1 MPATPGGVRNEM
13 LKILVVEDSPEL
25 AQAYRLALSQRG
37 HEVQIEATGAGG
49 ARAAIA
55 DAPDVVLLDL
65 MLPDIDGFSVCRHI
79 RQDSDVPII
88 MLTARDDDGDII
100 GGLDSG
106 ADDYVVKPVSPGVLE
121 ARIRAVVRSR
131 QPVAAADAPA
141 TALEYEGLRVDLG
154 SLVVT
159 RGGDEL
165 ELSPNELRLLIVL
178 LEHQGQVLSREQLL
192 ERAWGAAE
200 AGDLRLVNAA
210 VQRLRLKIEED
221 PADPQLLRTVRGF
234 GYRLG

>member
-1 MPATPGGVRNEM
+1 M
-13 LKILVVEDSPEL
+13 LKILVVEDNPEL

-37 HEVQIEATGAGG
+37 HDVQIEGTGAGG

-55 DAPDVVLLDL
+55 DEPDVVLLDL

-88 MLTARDDDGDII
+88 MLTARDDDGDVI

-131 QPVAAADAPA
+131 QPAAQESAPA
-141 TALEYEGLRVDLG
+141 TVLEYEGLRVDLG
-154 SLVVT
+154 SLEVT
-159 RGGDEL
+159 RDGVEL
-165 ELSPNELRLLIVL
+165 ELSPNELRLLMVL

-192 ERAWGAAE
+192 DRAWGTAA

-210 VQRLRLKIEED
+210 VQRLRQKIEAD
-221 PADPQLLRTVRGF
+221 PAEPQLLRTVRGF

>member
-1 MPATPGGVRNEM
+1 M
-13 LKILVVEDSPEL
+13 LKILVVEDNPEL

-37 HEVQIEATGAGG
+37 HDVQIEGTGAGG

-55 DAPDVVLLDL
+55 DEPDVVLLDL

-88 MLTARDDDGDII
+88 MLTARDDDGDVI

-121 ARIRAVVRSR
+121 ARIRAVMRSR
-131 QPVAAADAPA
+131 RPATADPEAA
-141 TALEYEGLRVDLG
+141 TALEYGGLRVDLA

-159 RGGDEL
+159 RDGVEL
-165 ELSPNELRLLIVL
+165 ELSPNELRLLMAL
-178 LEHQGQVLSREQLL
+178 LEYQGQVLSREQLL
-192 ERAWGAAE
+192 EQAWGSADVP
-200 AGDLRLVNAA
+200 DLRLVNAA

-221 PADPQLLRTVRGF
+221 PADPQLLHTVRGF

>member
-1 MPATPGGVRNEM
+1 M
-13 LKILVVEDSPEL
+13 LKILVVEDNPEL

-37 HEVQIEATGAGG
+37 HDVQIEGTGAGG

-55 DAPDVVLLDL
+55 DGPDVVLLDL

-88 MLTARDDDGDII
+88 MLTARDDDGDVI

-121 ARIRAVVRSR
+121 ARLRAVMRSR
-131 QPVAAADAPA
+131 RPA
-141 TALEYEGLRVDLG
+141 VPDPEAVTALEYGGLRVDLA

-159 RGGDEL
+159 RDGVEL
-165 ELSPNELRLLIVL
+165 ELSPNELRLLMAL

-192 ERAWGAAE
+192 EQAWGSADAP
-200 AGDLRLVNAA
+200 DLRLVNAA

-221 PADPQLLRTVRGF
+221 PAEPQLLRTVRGF
-234 GYRLG
+234 GYRLGE

>member
-1 MPATPGGVRNEM
+1 M
-13 LKILVVEDSPEL
+13 LKILVVEDNPEL

-37 HEVQIEATGAGG
+37 HDVQIEGTGAGG

-55 DAPDVVLLDL
+55 DEPDVVLLDL

-88 MLTARDDDGDII
+88 MLTARDDDGDVI

-131 QPVAAADAPA
+131 QPAAQESTPA
-141 TALEYEGLRVDLG
+141 TVLEYEGLRVDLG
-154 SLVVT
+154 SLEVT
-159 RGGDEL
+159 RDGVEL
-165 ELSPNELRLLIVL
+165 ELSPNELRLLMVL

-192 ERAWGAAE
+192 DRAWGTAA

-210 VQRLRLKIEED
+210 VQRLRQKIEAD
-221 PADPQLLRTVRGF
+221 PAEPQLLRTVRGF

>member
-1 MPATPGGVRNEM
+1 M

-37 HEVQIEATGAGG
+37 HEVRIEATGAGG

-131 QPVAAADAPA
+131 QQATTDASPA
-141 TALEYEGLRVDLG
+141 TALEYAGLRVDLG

-159 RGGDEL
+159 RDGEEL

-210 VQRLRLKIEED
+210 VQRLRLKIEQD

>member
-1 MPATPGGVRNEM
+1 M
-13 LKILVVEDSPEL
+13 LKILVVEDNPEL

-37 HEVQIEATGAGG
+37 HDVQIEGTGAGG

-55 DAPDVVLLDL
+55 DEPDVVLLDL

-88 MLTARDDDGDII
+88 MLTARDDDGDVI

-121 ARIRAVVRSR
+121 ARIRAVMRSR
-131 QPVAAADAPA
+131 RPATADPEAA
-141 TALEYEGLRVDLG
+141 TALEYSGLRVDLA

-159 RGGDEL
+159 RDGVEL
-165 ELSPNELRLLIVL
+165 ELSPNELRLLMAL

-192 ERAWGAAE
+192 EQAWGSAE
-200 AGDLRLVNAA
+200 APDLRLVNAA

-221 PADPQLLRTVRGF
+221 PAEPQLLRTVRGF
-234 GYRLG
+234 GYRLGE

>member
-1 MPATPGGVRNEM
+1 M
-13 LKILVVEDSPEL
+13 LKILVIEDNPEL

-37 HEVQIEATGAGG
+37 HEVTTEGTGAGG
-49 ARAAIA
+49 ANAALTEH
-55 DAPDVVLLDL
+55 PDVVLLDV

-79 RQDSDVPII
+79 RQESDVPII
-88 MLTARDDDGDII
+88 MLTARDDDGDVI

-121 ARIRAVVRSR
+121 ARIRAAVRGR
-131 QPVAAADAPA
+131 QTA
-141 TALEYEGLRVDLG
+141 TANAQAPTVLEHGELRVDLG

-159 RGGDEL
+159 RGGVEL

-178 LEHQGQVLSREQLL
+178 LEHAGQVLSREQLL
-192 ERAWGAAE
+192 ERAWGSAE
-200 AGDLRLVNAA
+200 AHDLRLVNAA
-210 VQRLRLKIEED
+210 VQRLRVKIEVD
-221 PADPQLLRTVRGF
+221 PAEPQLLHTVRGF

>member
-1 MPATPGGVRNEM
+1 M
-13 LKILVVEDSPEL
+13 LKILVVEDNHEL

-37 HEVQIEATGAGG
+37 HEVRIEHTGAGG
-49 ARAAIA
+49 ASAAITG
-55 DAPDVVLLDL
+55 DIDVVLLDL

-79 RQDSDVPII
+79 RQESEVPII
-88 MLTARDDDGDII
+88 MLTARDDDGDVI

-121 ARIRAVVRSR
+121 ARIRAVMRSR
-131 QPVAAADAPA
+131 SATGSAAQDAAA
-141 TALEYEGLRVDLG
+141 TALEYQGLRVDLA

-159 RGGDEL
+159 RDGVEL
-165 ELSPNELRLLIVL
+165 ELSPNELRLLIAL
-178 LEHQGQVLSREQLL
+178 MEHRGQVLSREQLL
-192 ERAWGAAE
+192 ERAWGSVATH
-200 AGDLRLVNAA
+200 DVRLVNAA
-210 VQRLRLKIEED
+210 VQRLRQKIEPD

>member
-1 MPATPGGVRNEM
+1 M
-13 LKILVVEDSPEL
+13 LKILVVEDNAEL

-37 HEVQIEATGAGG
+37 HEVRTEATGAGG

-55 DAPDVVLLDL
+55 DRPDVVLLDL
-65 MLPDIDGFSVCRHI
+65 MLPDLDGFSVCRHI
-79 RQDSDVPII
+79 RQESDVPII
-88 MLTARDDDGDII
+88 MLTARDDDGDVI

-121 ARIRAVVRSR
+121 ARIRAVMRSR
-131 QPVAAADAPA
+131 QAVSGSAGTA
-141 TALEYEGLRVDLG
+141 TALEYGALRVDLG

-159 RGGDEL
+159 RGEEEL
-165 ELSPNELRLLIVL
+165 ELSPNELRLLIAL

-192 ERAWGAAE
+192 ELAWGSSE
-200 AGDLRLVNAA
+200 AQDLRLVNAA
-210 VQRLRLKIEED
+210 VQRLRVKIEQD

>member
-1 MPATPGGVRNEM
+1 M
-13 LKILVVEDSPEL
+13 LKILVVEDNPEL

-37 HEVQIEATGAGG
+37 HEVQIEGTGAGG
-49 ARAAIA
+49 ARAAIQEE
-55 DAPDVVLLDL
+55 PDIVLLDL

-79 RQDSDVPII
+79 RQESDVPII
-88 MLTARDDDGDII
+88 MLTARDDDGDVI

-121 ARIRAVVRSR
+121 ARIRAVMRSR
-131 QPVAAADAPA
+131 QVGQA
-141 TALEYEGLRVDLG
+141 TEDTASVLAYGDLSVDLG

-159 RGGDEL
+159 RGGEEL
-165 ELSPNELRLLIVL
+165 ELSPNELRLLMVL

-192 ERAWGAAE
+192 ARAWGSAASL
-200 AGDLRLVNAA
+200 DLRLVNAA

>member
-1 MPATPGGVRNEM
+1 M
-13 LKILVVEDSPEL
+13 LKILVVEDNPEL

-37 HEVQIEATGAGG
+37 HDVQIEGTGAGG

-55 DAPDVVLLDL
+55 DEPDVVLLDL

-88 MLTARDDDGDII
+88 MLTARDDDGDVI

-131 QPVAAADAPA
+131 QPAVQESTPA
-141 TALEYEGLRVDLG
+141 TVLEYEGLRVDLG
-154 SLVVT
+154 SLEVT
-159 RGGDEL
+159 RDGVEL
-165 ELSPNELRLLIVL
+165 ELSPNELRLLMVL

-192 ERAWGAAE
+192 DRAWGTAA

-210 VQRLRLKIEED
+210 VQRLRQKIEAD
-221 PADPQLLRTVRGF
+221 PAEPQLLRTVRGF

>member
-1 MPATPGGVRNEM
+1 M
-13 LKILVVEDSPEL
+13 LKILVVEDNPEL

-37 HEVQIEATGAGG
+37 HEVQIEGTGAGG
-49 ARAAIA
+49 ARAAIQEE
-55 DAPDVVLLDL
+55 PDIVLLDL

-79 RQDSDVPII
+79 RQESDVPII
-88 MLTARDDDGDII
+88 MLTARDDDGDVI

-121 ARIRAVVRSR
+121 ARIRAVMRSR
-131 QPVAAADAPA
+131 QVGQA
-141 TALEYEGLRVDLG
+141 TEDTASVLAYGDLSVDLG

-159 RGGDEL
+159 RGGEEL
-165 ELSPNELRLLIVL
+165 ELSPNELRLLMVL
-178 LEHQGQVLSREQLL
+178 LEHQGQVLGREQLL
-192 ERAWGAAE
+192 ARAWGSAASL
-200 AGDLRLVNAA
+200 DLRLVNAA

>member
-1 MPATPGGVRNEM
+1 M
-13 LKILVVEDSPEL
+13 LKILVVEDNAEL

-37 HEVQIEATGAGG
+37 HEVQTAATGAAG
-49 ARAAIA
+49 AHAALA
-55 DAPDVVLLDL
+55 DRPDVVLLDL

-79 RQDSDVPII
+79 RQESDVPII
-88 MLTARDDDGDII
+88 MLTARDDDGDVI

-121 ARIRAVVRSR
+121 ARIRAVMRSR
-131 QPVAAADAPA
+131 QSGLGPA
-141 TALEYEGLRVDLG
+141 EPPANSLSFGDLRVDLG

-159 RGGDEL
+159 RGDEQL
-165 ELSPNELRLLIVL
+165 ELSPNELRLLVVL

-192 ERAWGAAE
+192 ERAWGTAA

-210 VQRLRLKIEED
+210 VQRLRVKIEQD
-221 PADPQLLRTVRGF
+221 PADPQLLHTVRGF

>member
-1 MPATPGGVRNEM
+1 M
-13 LKILVVEDSPEL
+13 LKILVVEDNPEL

-37 HEVQIEATGAGG
+37 HDVQIEGTGAGG

-55 DAPDVVLLDL
+55 DGPDVVLLDL

-88 MLTARDDDGDII
+88 MLTARDDDGDVI

-121 ARIRAVVRSR
+121 ARIRAVMRSR
-131 QPVAAADAPA
+131 RPAVPDPEAA
-141 TALEYEGLRVDLG
+141 TALEYGGLRVDLA

-159 RGGDEL
+159 RDGVEL
-165 ELSPNELRLLIVL
+165 ELSPNELRLLMAL

-192 ERAWGAAE
+192 EQAWGSADAP
-200 AGDLRLVNAA
+200 DLRLVNAA

-221 PADPQLLRTVRGF
+221 PAEPQLLRTVRGF
-234 GYRLG
+234 GYRLGE

>member
-1 MPATPGGVRNEM
+1 M
-13 LKILVVEDSPEL
+13 LKILVVEDNAEL

-37 HEVQIEATGAGG
+37 HDVHTEGTGAGG

-55 DAPDVVLLDL
+55 DRPDVVLLDL

-79 RQDSDVPII
+79 RQESDVPII
-88 MLTARDDDGDII
+88 MLTARDDDGDVI

-131 QPVAAADAPA
+131 QAGQAASEVA
-141 TALEYEGLRVDLG
+141 TVLEYGDLRVDLG
-154 SLVVT
+154 SLQVT
-159 RGGDEL
+159 RAGAEL
-165 ELSPNELRLLIVL
+165 ELSPNELRLLMVL

-192 ERAWGAAE
+192 ELAWGSAA
-200 AGDLRLVNAA
+200 AHDLRLVNAA
-210 VQRLRLKIEED
+210 VQRLRLKIEQD
-221 PADPQLLRTVRGF
+221 PADPQLLHTVRGF

>member
-1 MPATPGGVRNEM
+1 M
-13 LKILVVEDSPEL
+13 LKILVVEDNPEL

-37 HEVQIEATGAGG
+37 HDVQIEPTGAGG

-121 ARIRAVVRSR
+121 ARIRAVMRGRAV
-131 QPVAAADAPA
+131 QTADGAQA
-141 TALEYEGLRVDLG
+141 HALEYAGLRVDLG

-159 RGGDEL
+159 RDGEEL
-165 ELSPNELRLLIVL
+165 ELSPNELRLLMVL

-192 ERAWGAAE
+192 EQAWGSAGV
-200 AGDLRLVNAA
+200 GDLRLVNAA
-210 VQRLRLKIEED
+210 VQRLRLKIEEH